1 MRVTA
6 SMVLLAGLTLACG
19 AQAGESAQEDV
30 DLYFNGVKVAIDPAT
45 GRLRQPTAA
54 EIQALRASVQQM
66 PVSSARGKAMP
77 KTRADAQRTLRK
89 RADGSLKAK
98 VSEDM
103 LLSLEATRQ
112 ADGTVKIT
120 HAGDVAAQEAGHE

>member
-1 MRVTA
+1 
-6 SMVLLAGLTLACG
+6 MVLLAGLTLACG

-45 GRLRQPTAA
+45 GRLRQPTPQ
-54 EIQALRASVQQM
+54 EIQALRASVTQA
-66 PVSSARGKAMP
+66 PVSGARGKAMP

-89 RADGSLKAK
+89 RADGIVSAR

-103 LLSLEATRQ
+103 MMGVVATRQ
-112 ADGTVKIT
+112 ADGSIRIN
-120 HAGDVAAQEAGHE
+120 HEGDAAQEAGHE

>member
-45 GRLRQPTAA
+45 GRLRQPTP
-54 EIQALRASVQQM
+54 EEVKALRASVQQM
-66 PVSSARGKAMP
+66 PTARGKAMP
-77 KTRADAQRTLRK
+77 ATRADAQRTVRK
-89 RADGSLKAK
+89 HADGSVSAQ

-103 LLSLEATRQ
+103 MNGVVATRQ
-112 ADGTVKIT
+112 ADGSIRVN
-120 HAGDVAAQEAGHE
+120 HEGDVHQEAGHE

>member
-45 GRLRQPTAA
+45 GRLRQPTPQ
-54 EIQALRASVQQM
+54 EIQALRASVTQA
-66 PVSSARGKAMP
+66 PVSGARGKAMP
-77 KTRADAQRTLRK
+77 ATRADAQRTIRK
-89 RADGSLKAK
+89 MADGSVMAQ

-103 LLSLEATRQ
+103 MLGVEATRQ
-112 ADGTVKIT
+112 ADGTIKIT
-120 HAGDVAAQEAGHE
+120 HAGDAAAQEAGHE

>member
-1 MRVTA
+1 MRVTT

-30 DLYFNGVKVAIDPAT
+30 GLYFNGVKVAIDPAT

-54 EIQALRASVQQM
+54 EIKALRASVKQM
-66 PVSSARGKAMP
+66 PTARGKAMP
-77 KTRADAQRTLRK
+77 ATRADAQRTVRK
-89 RADGSLKAK
+89 LPDGSVTAQ

-103 LLSLEATRQ
+103 MNTVVATRQ
-112 ADGTVKIT
+112 ADGSIRIS
-120 HAGDVAAQEAGHE
+120 HEGDAHQEASHD

>member
-19 AQAGESAQEDV
+19 AQAGESTQKDV

-45 GRLRQPTAA
+45 GRLRQPTPD
-54 EIQALRASVQQM
+54 EIQALRANVKQM
-66 PVSSARGKAMP
+66 PAARAKAMP
-77 KTRADAQRTLRK
+77 ATRADAQRTIRK
-89 RADGSLKAK
+89 MADGSVMAQ

-103 LLSLEATRQ
+103 MLGVEATRQ

-120 HAGDVAAQEAGHE
+120 HAGDAAAQEAGHE

>member
-45 GRLRQPTAA
+45 GRLRQPTPE
-54 EIQALRASVQQM
+54 EIKALRATVRQM
-66 PVSSARGKAMP
+66 PASRGSKAMP
-77 KTRADAQRTLRK
+77 ATRAEAQRTLRK
-89 RADGSLKAK
+89 RADGTMKAQ
-98 VSEDM
+98 VAEDM
-103 LLSLEATRQ
+103 MLSVEATRQ
-112 ADGTVKIT
+112 ADGSIKIT
-120 HAGDVAAQEAGHE
+120 HTGDAAHQEAGHE

>member
-30 DLYFNGVKVAIDPAT
+30 DLYFNGVKVAIDPTT
-45 GRLRQPTAA
+45 GRLRQPTPA
-54 EIQALRASVQQM
+54 EVKALRATVQQM
-66 PVSSARGKAMP
+66 PTARGKAMP
-77 KTRADAQRTLRK
+77 ATRADAQRTIRK
-89 RADGSLKAK
+89 AADGSVSAQ

-103 LLSLEATRQ
+103 LLSVEATRQ
-112 ADGTVKIT
+112 ADGTIRIS
-120 HAGDVAAQEAGHE
+120 HAGDAAAQEAGHE